1 MLISKLYID
10 KQVADSPEVGS
21 IRSHLNVPA
30 EIVTDI
36 NEIYKIVTR
45 SEDPVSK
52 GKQILLLTRNKGAF
66 LRDCPGTRHYTC
78 CNYKILNIATYCTMD
93 CSYCILQSYFHPPLL
108 QYFVNHD
115 DLISEID
122 DLFSRRTVS
131 RIGTGEYTDSLIW
144 EPWTDLNRLLVSK
157 FSTQSR
163 AILELKT
170 KTVSVNGLKNLEHNR
185 KTIVSWSLNSKKI
198 IRSEERFTAPLS
210 SRFLAAA
217 KCASWGYPLA
227 FHFDPLVIYKGWE
240 EDYRRVIK
248 QLFASVTP
256 ENIVWISLGSFRF
269 LPPLK
274 SIIQKRFPDSRI
286 IYGELISG
294 LDGKMRYFKP
304 LRIELYHKIIGWIK
318 EYAPDVLV
326 YLCMED
332 DDVWQKALGFIPS
345 ERGGLG
351 NMLDESARLLC
362 GLDF

>member
-10 KQVADSPEVGS
+10 RQVADTPEARS
-21 IRSHLNVPA
+21 IRSHFSVPT

-36 NEIYKIVTR
+36 NKLYKTITR
-45 SEDPVSK
+45 SDDPVSK
-52 GKQILLLTRNKGAF
+52 GKRSLLLTRNKGAF

-78 CNYKILNIATYCTMD
+78 CDYKILNIAAYCTMD

-122 DLFSRRTVS
+122 NLFSGRAIS

-144 EPWTDLNRLLVSK
+144 EPWTDLTRLLISK

-163 AILELKT
+163 AVLELKT
-170 KTVSVNGLKNLEHNR
+170 KTVSVDGLKKLEHNR
-185 KTIVSWSLNSKKI
+185 KTIVSWSLNSKKV
-198 IRSEERFTAPLS
+198 IRTEERFTAPLS

-217 KCASWGYPLA
+217 KCERWGYPLA
-227 FHFDPLVIYKGWE
+227 FHFDPLIIYEGWE
-240 EDYRRVIK
+240 EDYRHVIK

-286 IYGELISG
+286 IYGELVSG

-304 LRIELYHKIIGWIK
+304 LRIDLYHKIAGWIK
-318 EYAPDVLV
+318 DYAPDVLV
-326 YLCMED
+326 YFCMED
-332 DDVWQKALGFIPS
+332 DDVWQKALGFTPS

-362 GLDF
+362 DLDL